1 MGSSIWMRCMVKM
14 RHEGRVE
21 NRAVYV
27 AIGSRSGRQEGRAGA
42 VDERNGR
49 SEVLAAACLTELRN
63 RGVKDILIACVDGLK
78 GFPQAIE
85 TRIPEGAGAV
95 VHRAHGAERA

>member
-1 MGSSIWMRCMVKM
+1 M

-27 AIGSRSGRQEGRAGA
+27 AIGINREGKKEVQGLWTGA
-42 VDERNGR
+42 
-49 SEVLAAACLTELRN
+49 SEGAKFWLNVWTELRN
-63 RGVKDILIACVDGLK
+63 RGVKDIYLACVDGRK

-85 TRIPEGAGAV
+85 SAFPEAPAQLCIV
-95 VHRAHGAERA
+95 PMIRASLN